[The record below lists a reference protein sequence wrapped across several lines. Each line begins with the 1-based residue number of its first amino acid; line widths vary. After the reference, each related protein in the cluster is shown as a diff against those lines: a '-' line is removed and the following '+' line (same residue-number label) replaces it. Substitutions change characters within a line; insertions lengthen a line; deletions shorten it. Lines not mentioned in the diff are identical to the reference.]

1 MSYQSFRMMMYKY
14 MDMPML
20 MPMRSVMLF
29 SDRPSEKSRDAMP
42 RINAG

>member
-29 SDRPSEKSRDAMP
+29 SDRPSEKAEMRCPA
-42 RINAG
+42 